1 VIAGHEKA
9 IWSESL
15 LDPTPAAAVARVAQR
30 YLFDLSVDPGERE
43 NLIASRRDSF
53 SRAQDMVSRL
63 RLRYPPLAL
72 AAPVMEN
79 PELDAEAIETL
90 RSLGYVE

>member
-1 VIAGHEKA
+1 
-9 IWSESL
+9 
-15 LDPTPAAAVARVAQR
+15 VARVAQR
-30 YLFDLSVDPGERE
+30 YVFDLATDPGERD
-43 NLIASRRDSF
+43 NLVASRRESF

-72 AAPVMEN
+72 EAPVMEN
-79 PELDAEAIETL
+79 PELDAEAVETL